1 MRFQSLF
8 YSIFIKCK
16 VMIPKEK
23 VFNKGYL
30 LRTVLQKPLLVAY
43 NKNIILNKPSINWS
57 NNWSMALQ
65 ARALREI
72 REPRALNL

>member
-43 NKNIILNKPSINWS
+43 NILNKPSINWS
-57 NNWSMALQ
+57 NDWSMALQ

-72 REPRALNL
+72 REPRPLNL

>member
-16 VMIPKEK
+16 VMIPNEK

-43 NKNIILNKPSINWS
+43 NILNKQSIN
-57 NNWSMALQ
+57 
-65 ARALREI
+65 
-72 REPRALNL
+72 

>member
-43 NKNIILNKPSINWS
+43 NKNIILNKPSIN
-57 NNWSMALQ
+57 
-65 ARALREI
+65 
-72 REPRALNL
+72 